1 MIAIIATLTAKE
13 GSAQK
18 VEDALAAAAPIV
30 RSDAEPGCHYYQ
42 PTRVAREPNVFKVF
56 EIYEDKDAL
65 AAHRET
71 AHFAP
76 LAELFATELAKA
88 PTVDILDVFG

>member
-18 VEDALAAAAPIV
+18 VEDALAAAAPAV
-30 RSDAEPGCHYYQ
+30 RSDAEPDCHYYQ
-42 PTRVAREPNVFKVF
+42 PTRVAGEPNVFKVF
-56 EIYEDKDAL
+56 EVYEDKAAL
-65 AAHRET
+65 AAHSAT

-76 LAELFATELAKA
+76 LKELFATELSV
-88 PTVDILDVFG
+88 PPVIDILDVFG

>member
-1 MIAIIATLTAKE
+1 MIAIIATLTAKD

-18 VEDALAAAAPIV
+18 VQDALAAAAPIV

-42 PTRVAREPNVFKVF
+42 PTRVTGEPNVFKVF
-56 EIYEDKDAL
+56 EIYEDKAAQ
-65 AAHRET
+65 AAHRDT

-76 LAELFATELAKA
+76 LAELFATELAVP
-88 PTVDILDVFG
+88 PTVDVLDAFG